1 MSNPVLA
8 RRLAQIRPP
17 ATLALSTKAM
27 ALKAQGRDIANMGV
41 GEPDFEMPDRVRL
54 AAVDAMNSGQTRYTP
69 MAGTRALRG
78 AIAAKLLRENGMNHS
93 PGEILVSN
101 GAKQAIYNAVR
112 ALVDPGDEVIFLN
125 SPNNPSGAMYSRL
138 SAKCRATIRT
148 SGSSAMTSTSICWW
162 VTARWSTSPTH
173 VPTWPIASS

>member
-1 MSNPVLA
+1 
-8 RRLAQIRPP
+8 
-17 ATLALSTKAM
+17 M
-27 ALKAQGRDIANMGV
+27 ALKAQGRDIANMGA
-41 GEPDFEMPDRVRL
+41 GEPDFEMRDRVRL
-54 AAVDAMNSGQTRYTP
+54 AAVDAMKSGQTRYTP

-78 AIAAKLLRENGMNHS
+78 AIAATLLRENGMNHS

-125 SPNNPSGAMYSRL
+125 SPNNPSGAMYSRH

-162 VTARWSTSPTH
+162 VPLSKNQVPRSNELKIDSLLGFEGVYASTPKAFSLH
-173 VPTWPIASS
+173 SFLLE